1 MKKHL
6 RFLALLIL
14 CTLLCF
20 SLIACDEETTDTT
33 NAPNEQESTQSTQT
47 QEPSDTDDG
56 WEKPVTDV
64 NALDYALGDD
74 GSYYIVTG
82 MGTFTSSHLY
92 IPGEYEGKPVK
103 EIAEGA
109 FLECGRICFI
119 FVPLSVET
127 LRTNAFGTDIPVFLM
142 HSYPT
147 KGFEDGWIQN
157 ANNCYWYSEDIPLIE
172 DYYNESY
179 NYWYEPEFE
188 TYWGVF
194 TDEYILTNNNKENM
208 ISVYTQYAA
217 KYWDKTV
224 TDDYFNFKN
233 EKIFIGAE
241 PIYFT
246 SPESSLEE
254 FGELKV
260 GDYWSDVLKL
270 DPFLGNYKWLFASYT
285 KFPKYSTHF
294 FMQAYYKIDY
304 DDNYIITKIE
314 KILPETN

>member
-33 NAPNEQESTQSTQT
+33 NAPNEQESTKSTET
-47 QEPSDTDDG
+47 QEPSDNNSESTV
-56 WEKPVTDV
+56 PVV
-64 NALDYALGDD
+64 KALDYALSED
-74 GSYYIVTG
+74 GSYYIVTSA
-82 MGTFTSSHLY
+82 GTCTDDFLY
-92 IPGEYEGKPVK
+92 IPEEHKGKPVK

-109 FLECGRICFI
+109 FLEHDSIWFV

-127 LRTNAFGTDIPVFLM
+127 LRANAFGNDLPVFLM
-142 HSYPT
+142 HSFPT
-147 KGFEDGWIQN
+147 EGFEDGWIQN
-157 ANNCYWYSEDIPLIE
+157 TNNCYWYSEEIPLIE
-172 DYYNESY
+172 DFYNDSY
-179 NYWYEPEFE
+179 NYWHEPELPQ
-188 TYWGVF
+188 YWGVF
-194 TDEYILTNNNKENM
+194 TDEYILNDTNKENM

-260 GDYWSDVLKL
+260 GDHWGDVLKL

-285 KFPKYSTHF
+285 KFPNYSTHF